1 MSLTFPT
8 VALFNQYAM
17 RTNKFA
23 LTPRQSLSRTSAGD
37 LIAVDFGRQVWMA
50 EFTSL
55 PQTHE
60 NCVEIEAY
68 LNSLGGAT
76 ELILV
81 RDTRRENPVTYPD
94 GVFNDTG
101 VIASLGGDGKSLS
114 LSGLD
119 ANFMLKRGDYFH
131 YLFNS
136 RRYLHQVVEAITASG
151 AGVTGPFEI
160 TPHYIA
166 GVTVST
172 AVVFKKPNMQLRLTP
187 GSVSFSD
194 TGRLIGTVSFA
205 GVQRL

>member
-8 VALFNQYAM
+8 ANLFNQYPM

-23 LTPRQSLSRTSAGD
+23 LTPRQSLSRTAGND

-55 PQTHE
+55 PQTHSD
-60 NCVEIEAY
+60 CVEIESY
-68 LNSLGGAT
+68 LNALGGAT
-76 ELILV
+76 ELILA
-81 RDTRRENPVTYPD
+81 RDTRREYPVAYPD

-101 VIASLGGDGKSLS
+101 VVASLGGDGKSLS

-119 ANFMLKRGDYFH
+119 ANFVLKRGDYF
-131 YLFNS
+131 YYIIS
-136 RRYLHQVVEAITASG
+136 GRRYLHQVVEAITASG
-151 AGVTGPFEI
+151 AGVTGAFEI
-160 TPHYIA
+160 TPHYISTL
-166 GVTVST
+166 TVST
-172 AVVFKKPNMQLRLTP
+172 PVVLKKPTMQMRLTP
-187 GSVSFSD
+187 GSISFAD